1 MKENVLFLSGDK
13 APVESALNKVPWIHL
28 YFGFIYHYTLFGMI
42 SLINTIL
49 GKILLYALCS
59 EGHSLICDIDPNR
72 NWPLSPLFSFSFSPS
87 RKNCYPI
94 TFALCA
100 KSQRQRG
107 LKPAHQSQ
115 PAGSISRGEPAW
127 TRRGAE
133 RALGSGADSGARVSI
148 GALASAA
155 ADMSGLVSRLA
166 LVPRHAAARAAGL
179 PSRIPVFIRT
189 VATTT
194 RGTGY
199 LLLNPVW

>member
-28 YFGFIYHYTLFGMI
+28 YFVFIYHYTLFGMI
-42 SLINTIL
+42 SLIDTIL
-49 GKILLYALCS
+49 GKIVQYALCS

-133 RALGSGADSGARVSI
+133 RALGSGADSGARLYRRTRLGSSGHVWFGLPARTGS
-148 GALASAA
+148 SAR
-155 ADMSGLVSRLA
+155 SGQS
-166 LVPRHAAARAAGL
+166 RAATEQDPGIHSYCGHHN
-179 PSRIPVFIRT
+179 SRYWLSFT
-189 VATTT
+189 
-194 RGTGY
+194 
-199 LLLNPVW
+199 